1 MTADDDAE
9 RSDEEERRKSTADD
23 DAERSDEEERRKSTA
38 DDDAERSIRTPEPLP
53 DGVSQATIGVRGGI
67 LRSQFEETSEA
78 LYLASGYVYGS
89 AAEAEKAF
97 TGEVD
102 RYVYSRYGNPTITM
116 FEERLRLIEGA
127 PAAFATASGMAAVF
141 TSLGA
146 LLSAGDRL
154 VASRSLF
161 GSCFVVCGEILP
173 RWGVETVFVDGDD
186 LSQWEEALSVPTQ
199 AVFFETPSNPMQSL
213 VDIIAVSELAHAA
226 GAKVVLD
233 NVFATP
239 LLQQGFPLGVDVVVY
254 SGTKHIDGQG
264 RVLGGAILGDKEYID
279 GPVQKLM
286 RHTGPAMSAFNAW
299 VLLKG
304 LETLAIRVDYQNTSA
319 RRIAEYLEGHSAVRW
334 VRYPYLSS
342 HPQYDLAKR
351 QMSGG
356 GTVVTFELDVAD
368 GAAKQRAF
376 EVLDKLQ
383 LINIS
388 NNLGDSKSLVTHPAT
403 TTHRAMGPEG
413 RAAIGLGDGV
423 VRISVG
429 LEGTDDL
436 IADIDQ
442 ALS

>member
-1 MTADDDAE
+1 MTDGEIPSVRIPKA
-9 RSDEEERRKSTADD
+9 
-23 DAERSDEEERRKSTA
+23 
-38 DDDAERSIRTPEPLP
+38 LP
-53 DGVSQATIGVRGGI
+53 DGVSQATIGVRGGL
-67 LRSQFEETSEA
+67 LRSGFDETAEA
-78 LYLASGYVYGS
+78 IYLTSGYVYGS
-89 AAEAEKAF
+89 AGEAEKAF

-102 RYVYSRYGNPTITM
+102 RFVYSRFGNPTVQT

-141 TSLGA
+141 TGLGA
-146 LLSAGDRL
+146 LLAAGDRL
-154 VASRSLF
+154 VVARSLF
-161 GSCFVVCGEILP
+161 GSCFVVCNEILP
-173 RWGVETVFVDGDD
+173 RWGVETVFVDGED
-186 LSQWEEALSVPTQ
+186 LDQWEQALSRPTT

-213 VDIIAVSELAHAA
+213 VDIAAVSEMAHAS

-239 LLQQGFPLGVDVVVY
+239 LLQQGIPLGADVVIY

-279 GPVQKLM
+279 GPVQTLM
-286 RHTGPAMSAFNAW
+286 RHTGPALSPFNAW

-304 LETLAIRVDYQNTSA
+304 LETLSVRVNYSNASA
-319 RRIAEYLEGHSAVRW
+319 QRVAEFLEGHPAVRW
-334 VRYPYLSS
+334 VRYPYLPS

-356 GTVVTFELDVAD
+356 GTVVTFELEAPE
-368 GAAKQRAF
+368 GRGKERAF
-376 EVLDKLQ
+376 EVLDKLSV
-383 LINIS
+383 IDIS
-388 NNLGDSKSLVTHPAT
+388 NNLGDAKTLITHPAT

-429 LEGTDDL
+429 LEGTEDL
-436 IADIDQ
+436 IADLDR

>member
-1 MTADDDAE
+1 MTDQ
-9 RSDEEERRKSTADD
+9 RSV
-23 DAERSDEEERRKSTA
+23 
-38 DDDAERSIRTPEPLP
+38 RTPEPLP
-53 DGVSQATIGVRGGI
+53 EGVSLATIGVRGGI
-67 LRSQFEETSEA
+67 MRSQFEETAEA
-78 LYLASGYVYGS
+78 MYLASGYVYDS
-89 AAEAEKAF
+89 AIAAEKAF
-97 TGEVD
+97 AAETD

-146 LLSAGDRL
+146 LLAAGDRL

-186 LSQWEEALSVPTQ
+186 LSQWEKALSVPTQ

-213 VDIIAVSELAHAA
+213 VDIAAVTELSHAA

-299 VLLKG
+299 V
-304 LETLAIRVDYQNTSA
+304 
-319 RRIAEYLEGHSAVRW
+319 
-334 VRYPYLSS
+334 RYPFLTS

-356 GTVVTFELDVAD
+356 GTVVTFELDVPD
-368 GAAKQRAF
+368 SGAKQRAF
-376 EVLDKLQ
+376 DVLDKLQ

-403 TTHRAMGPEG
+403 TTHRAMGPDG

-436 IADIDQ
+436 LTDLDQ
-442 ALS
+442 ALG

>member
-1 MTADDDAE
+1 MTQAHDNSVRIPA
-9 RSDEEERRKSTADD
+9 AL
-23 DAERSDEEERRKSTA
+23 
-38 DDDAERSIRTPEPLP
+38 PE
-53 DGVSQATIGVRGGI
+53 GVSQATIGVRGGL
-67 LRSQFEETSEA
+67 LRSNFDETAEA
-78 LYLASGYVYGS
+78 LFLTSGYVYES
-89 AAEAEKAF
+89 AAVAEGSF

-102 RYVYSRYGNPTITM
+102 RFVYSRYGNPTVSM
-116 FEERLRLIEGA
+116 FEERLRLLEGA

-146 LLSAGDRL
+146 LLGAGDRL

-161 GSCFVVCGEILP
+161 GSCFVVCNEILP

-186 LSQWEEALSVPTQ
+186 LAQWEQALSVPTN

-213 VDIIAVSELAHAA
+213 VDIAAVCELAHAA

-239 LLQQGFPLGVDVVVY
+239 LLQQGIPLGVDVVVY

-264 RVLGGAILGDKEYID
+264 RVLGGAVLGDKEYID

-286 RHTGPAMSAFNAW
+286 RHTGPALSAFNAW
-299 VLLKG
+299 VLVKG
-304 LETLAIRVDYQNTSA
+304 LETMAIRVEHSNNSA
-319 RRIAEYLEGHSAVRW
+319 FRIAEFLENHPAVSW

-356 GTVVTFELDVAD
+356 GTVITFALDCPD
-368 GAAKQRAF
+368 DKAKQRAF

-383 LINIS
+383 LIDIS
-388 NNLGDSKSLVTHPAT
+388 NNLGDAKSLVTHPAT

-436 IADIDQ
+436 IADIDR

>member
-1 MTADDDAE
+1 MTDD
-9 RSDEEERRKSTADD
+9 RSV
-23 DAERSDEEERRKSTA
+23 
-38 DDDAERSIRTPEPLP
+38 RTPKALP

-67 LRSQFEETSEA
+67 LRSGFDETAEA
-78 LYLASGYVYGS
+78 MYLTSGYVYES
-89 AAEAEKAF
+89 ASDAEKSF
-97 TGEVD
+97 TGDLD
-102 RYVYSRYGNPTITM
+102 RFVYSRYGNPTVTM

-146 LLSAGDRL
+146 LLAAGDRL

-161 GSCFVVCGEILP
+161 GSCFVVCNEILP

-186 LSQWEEALSVPTQ
+186 LAQWERALSVPTQ

-213 VDIIAVSELAHAA
+213 VDIAAVTELAHAA

-239 LLQQGFPLGVDVVVY
+239 LLKQGIPLGVDVVVY

-264 RVLGGAILGDKEYID
+264 RVLGGAILGDKDYID

-286 RHTGPAMSAFNAW
+286 RHTGPAMSAFNSW

-304 LETLAIRVDYQNTSA
+304 LETLAIRVEHSNSA
-319 RRIAEYLEGHSAVRW
+319 AQRIAEFLEPHPAVSW
-334 VRYPYLSS
+334 VRYPNLVS

-351 QMSGG
+351 QMAGG
-356 GTVVTFELDVAD
+356 GTVVTFALDCAES
-368 GAAKQRAF
+368 AAKQRAF
-376 EVLDKLQ
+376 EVLDKLE

-388 NNLGDSKSLVTHPAT
+388 NNLGDAKSLVTHPAT
-403 TTHRAMGPEG
+403 TTHRAMGPDG

-429 LEGTDDL
+429 LEGADDL

-442 ALS
+442 A

>member
-1 MTADDDAE
+1 
-9 RSDEEERRKSTADD
+9 
-23 DAERSDEEERRKSTA
+23 
-38 DDDAERSIRTPEPLP
+38 
-53 DGVSQATIGVRGGI
+53 
-67 LRSQFEETSEA
+67 
-78 LYLASGYVYGS
+78 
-89 AAEAEKAF
+89 
-97 TGEVD
+97 
-102 RYVYSRYGNPTITM
+102 M
-116 FEERLRLIEGA
+116 FEERLRLIEEA

-146 LLSAGDRL
+146 LLAAGDRL
-154 VASRSLF
+154 VAARSLF
-161 GSCFVVCGEILP
+161 GSCFVVCNEILP

-186 LSQWEEALSVPTQ
+186 LAQWEQALSVPTQ

-213 VDIIAVSELAHAA
+213 VDIAAVSDLAHAA

-239 LLQQGFPLGVDVVVY
+239 LLQQGIPLGVDVVVY

-304 LETLAIRVDYQNTSA
+304 LETLALRVEHSNSSA
-319 RRIAEYLEGHSAVRW
+319 QRIAEFLESHPAVSW
-334 VRYPYLSS
+334 VRYPYLVS

-356 GTVVTFELDVAD
+356 GTVVTFALDCAES
-368 GAAKQRAF
+368 AAKQRAF
-376 EVLDKLQ
+376 DVLDKLR
-383 LINIS
+383 LIDIS
-388 NNLGDSKSLVTHPAT
+388 NNLGDAKSLVTHPAT

-413 RAAIGLGDGV
+413 RAAIGLGDEV

-429 LEGTDDL
+429 LEGTNDL